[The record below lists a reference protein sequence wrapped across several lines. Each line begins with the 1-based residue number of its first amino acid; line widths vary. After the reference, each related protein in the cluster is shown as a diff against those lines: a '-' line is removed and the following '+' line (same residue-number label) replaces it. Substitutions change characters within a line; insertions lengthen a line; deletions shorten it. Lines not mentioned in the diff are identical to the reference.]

1 MSRCKEFY
9 QKWERDPNWCEK
21 CRTSV
26 RQINKYIDLLD
37 ELESRGISKDV
48 TIVSLPEGVARPL
61 ISIQDDDVR
70 ANAISS
76 VQKAIESQ
84 KNPITGQF
92 SQKLSMGEVNTI
104 IQKARGCEIVKPQ
117 EIPLTNKYKV
127 IYADPPW
134 EYGGSMNTTYG
145 TADKHYPTMP
155 LQNICMMPV
164 PDITEDNAVLFLWTT
179 SPCLEDAFKVI
190 NAWEFKYKASFVW
203 DKIKHVM
210 GHYNSVRHE
219 FLLVAT
225 KGSCTPEV
233 MKLFDSVV
241 SEERT
246 EHSAKPESFRRIIDT
261 IYPSGK
267 RIELFARIKIEGW
280 DSYGNQ
286 L

>member
-21 CRTSV
+21 CRDSV
-26 RQINKYIDLLD
+26 RKINKYIDLLD
-37 ELESRGISKDV
+37 ELESRGISKER
-48 TIVSLPEGVARPL
+48 TIVCLSEGVARPL
-61 ISIQDDDVR
+61 ISIQDDAVR
-70 ANAISS
+70 ATAISH
-76 VQKAIESQ
+76 IENALNR
-84 KNPITGQF
+84 KTPNGGDYT
-92 SQKLSMGEVNTI
+92 QKLSMGEVNTI
-104 IQKARGCEIVKPQ
+104 IQKARGCEITKPQ
-117 EIPLTNKYKV
+117 ELPTTKKYKV

-134 EYGGSMNTTYG
+134 EYGGSMNTSYG

-155 LQNICMMPV
+155 LQDICNMPIV
-164 PDITEDNAVLFLWTT
+164 DITEDNAVLFLWTT
-179 SPCLEDAFKVI
+179 SPCLEDTFKVI
-190 NAWEFKYKASFVW
+190 NAWGFKYKASFVW

-246 EHSAKPESFRRIIDT
+246 EHSAKPETFRTIINT
-261 IYPSGK
+261 LYPSGN
-267 RIELFARIKIEGW
+267 RIELFARNKTEGW
-280 DSYGNQ
+280 NAYGNQ